1 MLQKF
6 AIKYIMYK
14 LNILAIGWK
23 DNIIFGNIAIKIR
36 LLYCWMDKE
45 RYKLYLEILYF
56 RY

>member
-1 MLQKF
+1 
-6 AIKYIMYK
+6 MYK